1 MTEYETYR
9 QQFINKAD
17 QDDEGYVRNRF
28 DAMELA
34 FDFGYQE
41 GQESAFRKVYE
52 YFKNKEQEPS
62 LAGDF
67 LAYIGGKSADDMLEN
82 KSKILSRE

>member
-28 DAMELA
+28 DAMEFA
-34 FDFGYQE
+34 FDFGYAE
-41 GQESAFRKVYE
+41 GKEAAFRKVIE
-52 YFKNKEQEPS
+52 ALNSDPARDLMDDFSVNWAKWLQENKE
-62 LAGDF
+62 
-67 LAYIGGKSADDMLEN
+67 
-82 KSKILSRE
+82 KILGDE